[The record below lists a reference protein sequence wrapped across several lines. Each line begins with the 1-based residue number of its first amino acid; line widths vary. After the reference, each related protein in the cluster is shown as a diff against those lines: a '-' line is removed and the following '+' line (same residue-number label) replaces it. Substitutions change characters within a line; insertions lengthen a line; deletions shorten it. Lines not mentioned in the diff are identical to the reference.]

1 MKAFRTLLLLC
12 LALVGGADAF
22 TTKKR
27 EKRPAF
33 KYSPAVNNNNEY
45 NEMAREE
52 HTPAA
57 TGTQSARFALPPT
70 AAMIQQQYAESA
82 EEEIDVSYGTALVTC
97 VLSLALGFGLGYGT

>member
-1 MKAFRTLLLLC
+1 MKAFRTMLLLG

-33 KYSPAVNNNNEY
+33 KYSPAVNNKESK
-45 NEMAREE
+45 EVAREE
-52 HTPAA
+52 HTPVA
-57 TGTQSARFALPPT
+57 TSTQSARFALPPT
-70 AAMIQQQYAESA
+70 AAMIQQQHAESA

>member
-1 MKAFRTLLLLC
+1 MKAFKTMLLFG
-12 LALVGGADAF
+12 LALFGGADAF

-33 KYSPAVNNNNEY
+33 KYSPAVNNKESK
-45 NEMAREE
+45 EVAREE

-57 TGTQSARFALPPT
+57 GPTTRFALPPS
-70 AAMIQQQYAESA
+70 AAMLQQHGESLD
-82 EEEIDVSYGTALVTC
+82 EEIDVSYGTALVTC